1 MPFPEAWRGI
11 CPAGGASLFVQ
22 PGGAGRGR
30 DGFSWAVTVT
40 VTVRV
45 GRGRDG
51 FSWGTIQAER
61 ETRTAW
67 IASEPKEQVRNFT

>member
-22 PGGAGRGR
+22 PGGA
-30 DGFSWAVTVT
+30 
-40 VTVRV
+40 

>member
-1 MPFPEAWRGI
+1 
-11 CPAGGASLFVQ
+11 
-22 PGGAGRGR
+22 
-30 DGFSWAVTVT
+30 VT